1 MFKVRLKYSRRDVW
15 INSDWI
21 WYISR
26 DEKSQDTVIE
36 SKHGDVLR
44 VEETVE
50 EILDRIR
57 EDRSSATLYG
67 LDGTI
72 VHSEV

>member
-15 INSDWI
+15 INSDLI

-50 EILDRIR
+50 EINNKIFQEQVRYLR
-57 EDRSSATLYG
+57 
-67 LDGTI
+67 
-72 VHSEV
+72 

>member
-1 MFKVRLKYSRRDVW
+1 MFKVRLKYLCKDAW

-26 DEKSQDTVIE
+26 DEETQDTVIA
-36 SKHGDVLR
+36 SKLGDVLR

-50 EILDRIR
+50 EILDAIK
-57 EDRSSATLYG
+57 
-67 LDGTI
+67 
-72 VHSEV
+72 SEV

>member
-1 MFKVRLKYSRRDVW
+1 MFKVRLKYSCRDVW

-26 DEKSQDTVIE
+26 DEDSQYTVIE
-36 SKHGDVLR
+36 SKHGDILR

-50 EILDRIR
+50 EINNKIFQERVRYLR
-57 EDRSSATLYG
+57 
-67 LDGTI
+67 
-72 VHSEV
+72 

>member
-1 MFKVRLKYSRRDVW
+1 MFKVQLKYSCRDVW

-26 DEKSQDTVIE
+26 DEKAQDTVIE

-44 VEETVE
+44 VKETVE
-50 EILDRIR
+50 ELRNKIYQEQIR
-57 EDRSSATLYG
+57 FIALRRGVVE
-67 LDGTI
+67 
-72 VHSEV
+72 

>member
-1 MFKVRLKYSRRDVW
+1 MFKVRLKYSCRDVW

-26 DEKSQDTVIE
+26 DEDSQDTVIE

-72 VHSEV
+72 FNSEV

>member
-1 MFKVRLKYSRRDVW
+1 MFKVRLKYLCKDAW

-26 DEKSQDTVIE
+26 DEETQDTVIA
-36 SKHGDVLR
+36 SKLGDVLR

-50 EILDRIR
+50 EILMAIQTSKTRPR
-57 EDRSSATLYG
+57 L
-67 LDGTI
+67 L
-72 VHSEV
+72 HSEV

>member
-1 MFKVRLKYSRRDVW
+1 MFKVRLKYLCKDAW

-26 DEKSQDTVIE
+26 DEETQDTVIA
-36 SKHGDVLR
+36 SKLGDVLR

-50 EILDRIR
+50 ELRNKIYQEQIR
-57 EDRSSATLYG
+57 FIALRRGVVE
-67 LDGTI
+67 
-72 VHSEV
+72 

>member
-1 MFKVRLKYSRRDVW
+1 MFKVRLKYSCRDVW

-26 DEKSQDTVIE
+26 DEKAQDTVIE

-50 EILDRIR
+50 ELRNKIYQEQIR
-57 EDRSSATLYG
+57 FIALRRGAVE
-67 LDGTI
+67 
-72 VHSEV
+72 

>member
-1 MFKVRLKYSRRDVW
+1 MFKVRLKYLCKDAW

-26 DEKSQDTVIE
+26 DEETQDTVIA
-36 SKHGDVLR
+36 SKLGDVLR

-50 EILDRIR
+50 EILEAIN
-57 EDRSSATLYG
+57 
-67 LDGTI
+67 
-72 VHSEV
+72 SEV